1 MEVFFIMS
9 YIISIFSDFAKIKPV
24 TLSVILAILLAAFL
38 LYLMRRSVKFDT
50 KMLVYGALSIAISF
64 VLSYIRFYH
73 WPQGGSITPA
83 SMLPLFIFAYYY
95 GPGPGVI
102 VGMAYGFLQLIQ
114 DPFIVQWVQVLLD
127 YPLAFG
133 ALGLAG
139 FFRKNLS
146 LGILVGGF
154 GRFFSHFLSGV
165 FFFASYAPKGMS
177 PIVYSLLVNGSIIGV
192 EVAICFAV
200 SLIPQV
206 RNAIEEI
213 KKKAIA

>member
-1 MEVFFIMS
+1 
-9 YIISIFSDFAKIKPV
+9 
-24 TLSVILAILLAAFL
+24 
-38 LYLMRRSVKFDT
+38 
-50 KMLVYGALSIAISF
+50 
-64 VLSYIRFYH
+64 
-73 WPQGGSITPA
+73 
-83 SMLPLFIFAYYY
+83 
-95 GPGPGVI
+95 
-102 VGMAYGFLQLIQ
+102 
-114 DPFIVQWVQVLLD
+114 
-127 YPLAFG
+127 
-133 ALGLAG
+133 
-139 FFRKNLS
+139 

-165 FFFASYAPKGMS
+165 FFFASYAPEGMS

>member
-1 MEVFFIMS
+1 MS
-9 YIISIFSDFAKIKPV
+9 YVISVFSDFAKIKPV
-24 TLSVILAILLAAFL
+24 TLSVILAILLASLL
-38 LYLMRRSVKFDT
+38 LYLMRNSIKFDT
-50 KMLVYGALSIAISF
+50 KMLVYGALSISISF

-83 SMLPLFIFAYYY
+83 SMLPIFIFAYFY
-95 GPGPGVI
+95 GAGPGVI
-102 VGMAYGFLQLIQ
+102 VGMAYGLLQLIQ

-165 FFFASYAPKGMS
+165 FFFSSYAPQGMN
-177 PIVYSLLVNGSIIGV
+177 PVIYSLLVNGIIVGV
-192 EVAICFAV
+192 EVFICFAV
-200 SLIPQV
+200 SLVPQI
-206 RNAIEEI
+206 RNAIEDI
-213 KKKAIA
+213 KKRAIA

>member
-1 MEVFFIMS
+1 MS
-9 YIISIFSDFAKIKPV
+9 YIVSIFSDFTKLKPATISIIV
-24 TLSVILAILLAAFL
+24 AILFAVL
-38 LYLMRRSVKFDT
+38 LFYILRKSVKFNT
-50 KMLVYGALSIAISF
+50 QMIVYGGLAIAISF

-95 GPGPGVI
+95 GAGPGIV
-102 VGMAYGFLQLIQ
+102 VGMAYGMLQLIQ
-114 DPFIVQWVQVLLD
+114 DPFVVHWIQLLLD

-139 FFRKNLS
+139 LFKKNLS
-146 LGILVGGF
+146 LGVLVGGF

-165 FFFASYAPKGMS
+165 FFFASYAPRGMN
-177 PIVYSLLVNGSIIGV
+177 PIVYSLLVNGILVGV
-192 EVAICFAV
+192 EVGICFAV

-206 RNAIEEI
+206 KNVIDRV
-213 KKKAIA
+213 KAKAFV

>member
-1 MEVFFIMS
+1 MKYVV
-9 YIISIFSDFAKIKPV
+9 SIFSDFSKIKPA
-24 TLSVILAILLAAFL
+24 TISVILAVLLVVLL
-38 LYLMRRSVKFDT
+38 LYIMRKSIKFNT
-50 KMLVYGALSIAISF
+50 KMIVYGGLAIAISF
-64 VLSYIRFYH
+64 ILSYIRFYH

-95 GPGPGVI
+95 GAGPGI
-102 VGMAYGFLQLIQ
+102 AVGMAYGMLQLIQ
-114 DPFIVQWVQVLLD
+114 DPFVVHWIQLLLD

-146 LGILVGGF
+146 IGILVGGF

-165 FFFASYAPKGMS
+165 FFFASYAPKGMN
-177 PIVYSLLVNGSIIGV
+177 PVVYSLLVNGILVGV
-192 EVAICFAV
+192 EVGICFAV

-206 RNAIEEI
+206 KNAVDRVR
-213 KKKAIA
+213 KKAYI

>member
-1 MEVFFIMS
+1 MS
-9 YIISIFSDFAKIKPV
+9 YIVSIFSDFAKIKPV
-24 TLSVILAILLAAFL
+24 TISVILAVLLAAFL
-38 LYLMRRSVKFDT
+38 LYIMRKSVKFDT

-64 VLSYIRFYH
+64 VLSYIRLYH

-95 GPGPGVI
+95 GAGPGII
-102 VGMAYGFLQLIQ
+102 VGMAYGLLQLIQ

-146 LGILVGGF
+146 IGVLVGGF

-177 PIVYSLLVNGSIIGV
+177 PVVYSLLVNGILVGV
-192 EVAICFAV
+192 EVGICFLV

-206 RNAIEEI
+206 RNAVDEV
-213 KKKAIA
+213 KKKALAN